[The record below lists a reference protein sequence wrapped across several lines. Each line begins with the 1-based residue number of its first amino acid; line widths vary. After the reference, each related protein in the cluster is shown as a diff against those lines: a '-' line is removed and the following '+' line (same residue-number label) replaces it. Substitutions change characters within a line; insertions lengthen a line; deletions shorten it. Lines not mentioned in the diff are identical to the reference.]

1 MTIDEKNQVLAEV
14 WKIAADALAVRIE
27 APYTLIGADGTEA
40 IVSPSCLILGVR
52 MGL

>member
-27 APYTLIGADGTEA
+27 APYTLIGAGRNRSQLYA
-40 IVSPSCLILGVR
+40 F
-52 MGL
+52 